1 MFGFLK
7 NLFGFGNARE
17 LPVAPTLAPA
27 APASSGGGGRGRRV
41 VRAPSV
47 EEVVG
52 ERKAVAM

>member
-27 APASSGGGGRGRRV
+27 APASSGGGGRGK
-41 VRAPSV
+41 
-47 EEVVG
+47 E
-52 ERKAVAM
+52 AVAM